1 VECFL
6 RLVPHKDMQ
15 TTVVSVVPP
24 LPIETESPP
33 EALSALLEEVRRHSK
48 EEGAHIV
55 QQTVDRLHQCGMKTV
70 VVVTHGHVG
79 QKLIELAQSTQAD
92 LMVVGSRGLTGA
104 TRYLMGSVS
113 DTVVKYAPCPVLVFR
128 RS

>member
-1 VECFL
+1 MFSSPF
-6 RLVPHKDMQ
+6 PHKDMQ
-15 TTVVSVVPP
+15 TTVVSVVPS

-33 EALSALLEEVRRHSK
+33 EALSALLDEVRRHSE

-70 VVVTHGHVG
+70 KVVTHGHVG